1 MSRMSQSV
9 RIEQWLER
17 LNRFSQ
23 SKLTVAEFCQQEEVS
38 LPSFYQ
44 WKRRLTPR
52 IKTVRRSSGR
62 DKLSPSQSSNANGF
76 TELVVDSIPPAACVR
91 LSAGITITLG
101 SQPEIAALIVDRV
114 LQHVQDSSPSC

>member
-1 MSRMSQSV
+1 MSRMSKSA

-17 LNRFSQ
+17 LNRFRQ

-44 WKRRLTPR
+44 WKRRLAPR
-52 IKTVRRSSGR
+52 IKTVRRSSR
-62 DKLSPSQSSNANGF
+62 HNEWSSMTSSPNGF
-76 TELVVDSIPPAACVR
+76 TELVVDSIHNAACVR
-91 LSAGITITLG
+91 LSGGITIALG